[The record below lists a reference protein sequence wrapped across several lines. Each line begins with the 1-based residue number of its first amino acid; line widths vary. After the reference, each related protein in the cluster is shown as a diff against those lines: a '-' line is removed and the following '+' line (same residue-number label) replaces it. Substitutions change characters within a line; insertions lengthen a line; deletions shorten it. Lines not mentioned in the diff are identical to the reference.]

1 MLFGIGLSKIFLD
14 MSPKARETK
23 ANINKWDLIK
33 LKIFG
38 TAKETTTNKK
48 DNILNGRRYVN
59 DMSDNIKN
67 I

>member
-1 MLFGIGLSKIFLD
+1 MLFGIGLSKIFWD

-48 DNILNGRRYVN
+48 DNILNGRRYLQTTCL
-59 DMSDNIKN
+59 IRG
-67 I
+67 